1 MAARRPA
8 PAPSDLAQSA
18 AAAYLAGRE
27 DECLDLLQRAHNL
40 AVDAGDR
47 PSAARAAFWLAFQF
61 LGAGD
66 HARGSGWLGRA
77 RRLLEEHKDV
87 CVESG
92 YVLLPQAIVAIGSGE
107 VARAEGMFAE
117 AEAIGERF
125 HETDLVAFA
134 RHGRGRVLIATGRT
148 ADGIALLDEVM
159 VSVTS
164 GELMPIVA
172 GSIYCSVISVCF
184 DLFDVRRAQEWTAAL
199 NAWCATQPSQVPY
212 RGDCL
217 VHRCVVL
224 RLHGRWRD
232 AIGEATQASTL
243 TAVRQPVRAAAF
255 YELADIHRLAGEIDL
270 ADEAYR
276 RAAEYG
282 RLPHPGLALLRFG
295 QGQVEAARAAIARAL
310 AEHRGR
316 HRSSLLAAA
325 VEIFAAAED
334 VAAARDAAAE
344 LRKTADA
351 NGSPWLGAM
360 ALHAEGTLLVAER
373 QPDAALARL
382 QDALAIWRD
391 LEMPYEEA
399 RTHEAMGAAC
409 QALGDDEGAH
419 LERDAASRLFR
430 GIGAVADLARVER
443 LNGVH
448 ETTTIGGLTP
458 REVEVLRLVARGST
472 NRAIA
477 EALDISEKTVARHLS
492 NIFTKLD
499 LSTRAAAT
507 AYAFRHGLVE

>member
-1 MAARRPA
+1 
-8 PAPSDLAQSA
+8 
-18 AAAYLAGRE
+18 
-27 DECLDLLQRAHNL
+27 
-40 AVDAGDR
+40 
-47 PSAARAAFWLAFQF
+47 
-61 LGAGD
+61 
-66 HARGSGWLGRA
+66 
-77 RRLLEEHKDV
+77 
-87 CVESG
+87 
-92 YVLLPQAIVAIGSGE
+92 
-107 VARAEGMFAE
+107 
-117 AEAIGERF
+117 
-125 HETDLVAFA
+125 
-134 RHGRGRVLIATGRT
+134 
-148 ADGIALLDEVM
+148 
-159 VSVTS
+159 
-164 GELMPIVA
+164 
-172 GSIYCSVISVCF
+172 
-184 DLFDVRRAQEWTAAL
+184 
-199 NAWCATQPSQVPY
+199 
-212 RGDCL
+212 
-217 VHRCVVL
+217 
-224 RLHGRWRD
+224 
-232 AIGEATQASTL
+232 
-243 TAVRQPVRAAAF
+243 
-255 YELADIHRLAGEIDL
+255 
-270 ADEAYR
+270 
-276 RAAEYG
+276 
-282 RLPHPGLALLRFG
+282 
-295 QGQVEAARAAIARAL
+295 
-310 AEHRGR
+310 
-316 HRSSLLAAA
+316 
-325 VEIFAAAED
+325 
-334 VAAARDAAAE
+334 
-344 LRKTADA
+344 
-351 NGSPWLGAM
+351 M